1 MAVKTSWGDMNVTPN
16 ARLSVGESAIGGLD
30 NPATAHASVVR
41 KGKPGADDQLAHL
54 KDEDYV
60 PSYADRVMNIND
72 PAFGMRYSD
81 AVRPY
86 ASALEYINK
95 KYEKKPNYA
104 NLSSLQRQTQ
114 SLQTNEL
121 GKVKAPLTQRIN
133 DLSQQQEIQD
143 YVHNKNTYEATMA
156 KCGKNKLP
164 GFVNGNNPNQI
175 NTDFARIPSMG
186 IIGMPPRY
194 YNWMNKDFNDTIFT
208 HNANGDLITG
218 VNYEWF
224 PNISS
229 YLKSSANKLNTDFAK
244 IPTSQLNISSGQPV
258 DIKTPP
264 FVPSTN
270 VGIYKPYD
278 ISSIYKLPSDYW
290 GNLGKSNDTTPS
302 IFTENPFKGR
312 LGNIYNYTRILNGAP
327 KGDGNIPEDDGNTRN
342 PNARYTGWIP
352 ELATQAINLA
362 AFLRHRN
369 SDIMKPDI
377 YHHNPYET
385 AGLSRLANL
394 RINDYPIAKEMRD
407 AERRGAY
414 QIKNAGTSPGQ
425 WANQRIA
432 LALGTQNNIA
442 KLFSNNQMQ
451 NNAYQSD
458 WAKSAL
464 AAGENTRNARM
475 KANEYGW
482 NQFIAA
488 HGARELNSS
497 KYMDAIAQTLGQGY
511 SNWWKWNQ
519 WRDTM
524 SRYDQAYDLE
534 NKKLKA
540 YMKRSV

>member
-1 MAVKTSWGDMNVTPN
+1 MAVKTSWGDMNIAPN

-95 KYEKKPNYA
+95 KYEKKPSYA
-104 NLSSLQRQTQ
+104 NLSSLQRQTE
-114 SLQTNEL
+114 SLQTSEL
-121 GKVKAPLTQRIN
+121 GKVKSPLTQRIN
-133 DLSQQQEIQD
+133 DLSQQQQIQD

-164 GFVNGNNPNQI
+164 GFVSGLDPNQ
-175 NTDFARIPSMG
+175 F
-186 IIGMPPRY
+186 
-194 YNWMNKDFNDTIFT
+194 
-208 HNANGDLITG
+208 
-218 VNYEWF
+218 
-224 PNISS
+224 
-229 YLKSSANKLNTDFAK
+229 NTDFAK
-244 IPTSQLNISSGQPV
+244 IP
-258 DIKTPP
+258 
-264 FVPSTN
+264 
-270 VGIYKPYD
+270 
-278 ISSIYKLPSDYW
+278 
-290 GNLGKSNDTTPS
+290 
-302 IFTENPFKGR
+302 
-312 LGNIYNYTRILNGAP
+312 IYNPTINNYTGILKPGILGPNKMHTEFAARIPIERGYGIDTSTSLPELKTVNNNTR
-327 KGDGNIPEDDGNTRN
+327 GDDNNDRN

-369 SDIMKPDI
+369 SDITRPDI

-394 RINDYPIAKEMRD
+394 RINNYPIAKEMRD

-414 QIKNAGTSPGQ
+414 QIKTVGMSPGQ

-442 KLFSNNQMQ
+442 KLFSNNQIQ
-451 NNAYQSD
+451 NNAYQGD

-464 AAGENTRNARM
+464 ALGENTRNARM

-534 NKKLKA
+534 NRKLKA
-540 YMKRSV
+540 YYGLS